1 MRIKF
6 TRAYK
11 VKPDGP
17 EYKQGQVVEV
27 SEASAQH
34 FFNRRA
40 AVDATTAKEAPKDEA
55 AKEEDKPAV
64 MTESKSRTRT
74 A

>member
-34 FFNRRA
+34 FINRRA
-40 AVDATTAKEAPKDEA
+40 AVEAGKEAKGTPATEEEA
-55 AKEEDKPAV
+55 PAPV
-64 MTESKSRTRT
+64 MTEAKARTRT